1 MDNLTVGFVL
11 ITFAVVL
18 AAAELVIPSG
28 GAILVVAAI
37 LDLIG
42 LLMIFV
48 YGDWYVG
55 FATLV
60 GQAILLPIFAV
71 LAMYIW
77 PRTPFGRRMIVEGT
91 PSDEKLV
98 AFPGG
103 EELERLRGRVGKAV
117 SVLRP
122 AGVVEFDGR
131 RVDCLSEGVLIE
143 PNTWVRCI
151 DVKGATVIVRPL
163 ESPPD
168 LADLDAPR

>member
-1 MDNLTVGFVL
+1 MDYLTIGFAL
-11 ITFAVVL
+11 IALAVVL

-28 GAILVVAAI
+28 GSILVVAAV

-42 LLMIFV
+42 ILVVFV
-48 YGDWYVG
+48 YGDVYLG

-60 GQAILLPIFAV
+60 GQAILLPIFVV

-77 PRTPFGRRMIVEGT
+77 PRTPFGRRMIVEGQPT
-91 PSDEKLV
+91 DEKLV

-103 EELERLRGRVGKAV
+103 EELEQLRGRVGKAV

-163 ESPPD
+163 ENAPD
-168 LADLDAPR
+168 LANFE

>member
-1 MDNLTVGFVL
+1 MDNLTIGFVL
-11 ITFAVVL
+11 ITLAVVL

-28 GAILVVAAI
+28 GAILVIAAI

-91 PSDEKLV
+91 TSEEKLV

-103 EELERLRGRVGKAV
+103 EELERLRGRVGRAV

-168 LADLDAPR
+168 LANLEAPS